1 MVARRRKAIAKAKTE
16 PKAKAKAKVKAK
28 VKPAGNKAAGSKGE
42 IALAGQLDA
51 RGIGYER
58 ELMLIPGRRFRFDFL
73 LAQFALVI
81 EVEGGTW
88 SGGRHTSGVGFR
100 SDCQK
105 YNMALEL
112 GYRVLRY
119 TTDMVTKG
127 EAIAQVERIV
137 AAESAYNA
145 L

>member
-1 MVARRRKAIAKAKTE
+1 MVAKRKKAVAKAKTE
-16 PKAKAKAKVKAK
+16 PKAKAKAKA
-28 VKPAGNKAAGSKGE
+28 KPAGNKPAGSKGE
-42 IALAGQLDA
+42 IALAGQLDI

-73 LAQFALVI
+73 LAEFALVV

-88 SGGRHTSGVGFR
+88 SGGRHTTGAGFR
-100 SDCQK
+100 SDCFK
-105 YNMALEL
+105 YNAALEL
-112 GYRVLRY
+112 GYRVLRF

>member
-1 MVARRRKAIAKAKTE
+1 MVAKRRKAGAKAKTE
-16 PKAKAKAKVKAK
+16 PKAKAKAGAK
-28 VKPAGNKAAGSKGE
+28 QAGDKPAGSKGE
-42 IALAGQLDA
+42 IALAGQLDL
-51 RGIGYER
+51 RGISYER

-88 SGGRHTSGVGFR
+88 SGGRHTTGAGFR
-100 SDCQK
+100 SDCFK
-105 YNMALEL
+105 YNAALEL

-127 EAIAQVERIV
+127 EAIGQVERIV
-137 AAESAYNA
+137 AAESAYEA
-145 L
+145 F

>member
-16 PKAKAKAKVKAK
+16 PKAKAKAKA
-28 VKPAGNKAAGSKGE
+28 KPAGNKSLGSKGE

-73 LAQFALVI
+73 LAEFALVI

-88 SGGRHTSGVGFR
+88 SGGRHTTGAGFR

>member
-1 MVARRRKAIAKAKTE
+1 MVAKRKKAG
-16 PKAKAKAKVKAK
+16 AKAKAKQAGS
-28 VKPAGNKAAGSKGE
+28 KPAGSKGE
-42 IALAGQLDA
+42 IALAGQLDL
-51 RGIGYER
+51 RGISYER
-58 ELMLIPGRRFRFDFL
+58 ELMLIPKRRFRFDFL
-73 LAQFALVI
+73 LAQFALVV

-119 TTDMVTKG
+119 TTDMVTRG

>member
-1 MVARRRKAIAKAKTE
+1 MVAKRKKAIAKAKTE
-16 PKAKAKAKVKAK
+16 PKAKAKAKA
-28 VKPAGNKAAGSKGE
+28 KPAGNKAAGSKGE

-73 LAQFALVI
+73 LAGDLIV

-119 TTDMVTKG
+119 TTDMVTRG

>member
-1 MVARRRKAIAKAKTE
+1 MVKAKTKAK
-16 PKAKAKAKVKAK
+16 PKAKAKKQS
-28 VKPAGNKAAGSKGE
+28 AGSKGE
-42 IALAGQLDA
+42 EALAAQLQA
-51 RGIGYER
+51 AGVSFER
-58 ELMLIPGRRFRFDFL
+58 EQLLIPGRRFRFDFVITGSD
-73 LAQFALVI
+73 LVI

-100 SDCQK
+100 SDCFK
-105 YNMALEL
+105 YNKALEL

-127 EAIAQVERIV
+127 DAIAQVMDILG
-137 AAESAYNA
+137 AESAVEG

>member
-1 MVARRRKAIAKAKTE
+1 MVARRKKAVAKAKTE
-16 PKAKAKAKVKAK
+16 PKAKAKAKA
-28 VKPAGNKAAGSKGE
+28 KPAGNKPAGSKGE
-42 IALAGQLDA
+42 IALAGQLHA
-51 RGIGYER
+51 RGISYER
-58 ELMLIPGRRFRFDFL
+58 ELMLIPKRRFRFDFL
-73 LAQFALVI
+73 LAEFALVI

-88 SGGRHTSGVGFR
+88 SGGRHTTGVGFR

-137 AAESAYNA
+137 ATESAYEA
-145 L
+145 V

>member
-1 MVARRRKAIAKAKTE
+1 MVARRKKAVAKAKTE
-16 PKAKAKAKVKAK
+16 PKAKAKAKA
-28 VKPAGNKAAGSKGE
+28 KPAGDKPAGSKGE

-51 RGIGYER
+51 RGIGFER

-73 LAQFALVI
+73 LADHLLVI

-88 SGGRHTSGVGFR
+88 SGGRHTTGVGFR
-100 SDCQK
+100 SDCVK
-105 YNMALEL
+105 YNAALEL
-112 GYRVLRY
+112 GFRVLRY

-137 AAESAYNA
+137 ATESAYEA
-145 L
+145 V

>member
-16 PKAKAKAKVKAK
+16 PKAKAKAK
-28 VKPAGNKAAGSKGE
+28 PAGDKPAGSKGE

-73 LAQFALVI
+73 LAGDLIV

-88 SGGRHTSGVGFR
+88 SGGRHTTGAGFR
-100 SDCQK
+100 SDCFK
-105 YNMALEL
+105 YNAALEL

>member
-16 PKAKAKAKVKAK
+16 PKAKAKAKAK
-28 VKPAGNKAAGSKGE
+28 TAGNKSLGSKGE

-58 ELMLIPGRRFRFDFL
+58 ELMLIPKRRFRFDFL
-73 LAQFALVI
+73 LAEFALVI

-88 SGGRHTSGVGFR
+88 SGGRHTTGAGFK
-100 SDCQK
+100 SDCFK
-105 YNMALEL
+105 YNAALEL

-119 TTDMVTKG
+119 TTDMVARG

>member
-16 PKAKAKAKVKAK
+16 PKAKAKAKA
-28 VKPAGNKAAGSKGE
+28 KPAGDKAAGSKGE
-42 IALAGQLDA
+42 VALAGQLDA

-58 ELMLIPGRRFRFDFL
+58 ELMLIPSRRFRFDFL

-88 SGGRHTSGVGFR
+88 SGGRHTTGAGFR
-100 SDCQK
+100 SDCFK
-105 YNMALEL
+105 YNAALEL

-119 TTDMVTKG
+119 TTDMVTRG

-137 AAESAYNA
+137 AAESAYEA
-145 L
+145 F

>member
-1 MVARRRKAIAKAKTE
+1 MVAKRRKAVAKAKTE
-16 PKAKAKAKVKAK
+16 PKAKAKAK
-28 VKPAGNKAAGSKGE
+28 PAGDKALGSKGE

-58 ELMLIPGRRFRFDFL
+58 ELMLIPKRRFRFDFL
-73 LAQFALVI
+73 LAGDLIV

-88 SGGRHTSGVGFR
+88 SGGRHTTGAGFK
-100 SDCQK
+100 SDCFK
-105 YNMALEL
+105 YNAALEL

>member
-1 MVARRRKAIAKAKTE
+1 MAQVAKKKAETK
-16 PKAKAKAKVKAK
+16 PKAKKQS
-28 VKPAGNKAAGSKGE
+28 AGSKGE
-42 IALAGQLDA
+42 EALAAQLQA
-51 RGIGYER
+51 AGVSFER
-58 ELMLIPGRRFRFDFL
+58 EQLLIPGRRFRFDFVITGSD
-73 LAQFALVI
+73 LVI

-100 SDCQK
+100 SDCFK
-105 YNMALEL
+105 YNKALEL

-127 EAIAQVERIV
+127 EAIAQVMDILG
-137 AAESAYNA
+137 AESAVEG

>member
-1 MVARRRKAIAKAKTE
+1 MVAKRKKAG
-16 PKAKAKAKVKAK
+16 AKAKAKQAGS
-28 VKPAGNKAAGSKGE
+28 KPAGSKGE

-58 ELMLIPGRRFRFDFL
+58 ELMLIPKRRFRFDFL
-73 LAQFALVI
+73 LAGDLII

-119 TTDMVTKG
+119 TTDMVTRG

-137 AAESAYNA
+137 ATESAYEA
-145 L
+145 I

>member
-16 PKAKAKAKVKAK
+16 PKAKAKAKA
-28 VKPAGNKAAGSKGE
+28 KPAGNKSLGSKGE

-73 LAQFALVI
+73 LAGDLIV

-88 SGGRHTSGVGFR
+88 SGGRHTTGAGFR
-100 SDCQK
+100 SDCFK
-105 YNMALEL
+105 YNAALEL

>member
-16 PKAKAKAKVKAK
+16 PKAKAKAKARA
-28 VKPAGNKAAGSKGE
+28 KPAGNKAAGSKGE

-58 ELMLIPGRRFRFDFL
+58 ELMLIPKRRFRFDFL

-88 SGGRHTSGVGFR
+88 SGGRHTTGAGFK
-100 SDCQK
+100 SDCFK
-105 YNMALEL
+105 YNAALEL

-119 TTDMVTKG
+119 TTDMVTRG

>member
-1 MVARRRKAIAKAKTE
+1 MVAKKKRAAG
-16 PKAKAKAKVKAK
+16 KAKVKA
-28 VKPAGNKAAGSKGE
+28 KPAGNKAAGSKGE
-42 IALAGQLDA
+42 IALAGQLDL
-51 RGIGYER
+51 RGISYER
-58 ELMLIPGRRFRFDFL
+58 ELMLIPKRRFRFDFL
-73 LAQFALVI
+73 LAGDLII

-119 TTDMVTKG
+119 TTDMVTRG

-137 AAESAYNA
+137 ATESAYEA
-145 L
+145 I

>member
-1 MVARRRKAIAKAKTE
+1 MVAKRRKAIAKAKTE
-16 PKAKAKAKVKAK
+16 PEAKAKAKAKA
-28 VKPAGNKAAGSKGE
+28 KPAGDKAAGSKGE
-42 IALAGQLDA
+42 IALAGQLDL
-51 RGIGYER
+51 RGISYER

-73 LAQFALVI
+73 LAQFALVV

-88 SGGRHTSGVGFR
+88 SGGRHTTGAGFR
-100 SDCQK
+100 SDCFK
-105 YNMALEL
+105 YNAALEL
-112 GYRVLRY
+112 GYRVLRF

>member
-1 MVARRRKAIAKAKTE
+1 MVAKRKKAVAKAKTE
-16 PKAKAKAKVKAK
+16 PKAKAKAKA
-28 VKPAGNKAAGSKGE
+28 KPAGNKAAGSKGE

-51 RGIGYER
+51 RGISYER
-58 ELMLIPGRRFRFDFL
+58 ELMLVPGRRFRFDFL

-88 SGGRHTSGVGFR
+88 SGGRHTTGAGFR
-100 SDCQK
+100 SDCFK
-105 YNMALEL
+105 YNSALEL

-137 AAESAYNA
+137 AAESAYEA
-145 L
+145 F

>member
-1 MVARRRKAIAKAKTE
+1 MVQKK
-16 PKAKAKAKVKAK
+16 PKAKKKS
-28 VKPAGNKAAGSKGE
+28 AGSKGE
-42 IALAGQLDA
+42 DALAAQLLA
-51 RGIGYER
+51 AGVGFER
-58 ELMLIPGRRFRFDFL
+58 EQLLIPGRRFRFDFVITGSD
-73 LAQFALVI
+73 LVI

-100 SDCQK
+100 SDCFK
-105 YNMALEL
+105 YNKALEL

-127 EAIAQVERIV
+127 EAIAQVMDILG
-137 AAESAYNA
+137 AESVVEG

>member
-1 MVARRRKAIAKAKTE
+1 MVAKRKKAG
-16 PKAKAKAKVKAK
+16 AKAKAKQAGS
-28 VKPAGNKAAGSKGE
+28 KPAGSKGE
-42 IALAGQLDA
+42 IALAGQLDL
-51 RGIGYER
+51 RGISYER
-58 ELMLIPGRRFRFDFL
+58 ELMLIPKRRFRFDFL
-73 LAQFALVI
+73 LAQFALVV

-137 AAESAYNA
+137 AAESAYEA
-145 L
+145 F

>member
-1 MVARRRKAIAKAKTE
+1 MVVKKKRTAG
-16 PKAKAKAKVKAK
+16 KAKVKAK
-28 VKPAGNKAAGSKGE
+28 PAGNKPAGSKGE
-42 IALAGQLDA
+42 IALAGQLDL
-51 RGIGYER
+51 RGISYER

-73 LAQFALVI
+73 LAEFALVV

-88 SGGRHTSGVGFR
+88 SGGRHTTGAGFR
-100 SDCQK
+100 SDCFK
-105 YNMALEL
+105 YNAALEL
-112 GYRVLRY
+112 GYRVLRF

>member
-1 MVARRRKAIAKAKTE
+1 MVAKRKKAVAKAKTE
-16 PKAKAKAKVKAK
+16 PKAKAKAKA
-28 VKPAGNKAAGSKGE
+28 KPAGDKPAGSKGE

-51 RGIGYER
+51 RGISYER

-88 SGGRHTSGVGFR
+88 SGGRHTTGAGFR
-100 SDCQK
+100 SDCFK
-105 YNMALEL
+105 YNSALEL

-137 AAESAYNA
+137 AAESAYEA
-145 L
+145 F

>member
-1 MVARRRKAIAKAKTE
+1 MVAKRRKAIAKAKTE
-16 PKAKAKAKVKAK
+16 PKAKAKAGA
-28 VKPAGNKAAGSKGE
+28 KPAGNKAAGSKGE
-42 IALAGQLDA
+42 IALAGQLDL
-51 RGIGYER
+51 RGISYER
-58 ELMLIPGRRFRFDFL
+58 ELMLIPKRRFRFDFL
-73 LAQFALVI
+73 LAGDLII

-119 TTDMVTKG
+119 TTDMVTRG

-137 AAESAYNA
+137 ATESAYEA
-145 L
+145 I

>member
-16 PKAKAKAKVKAK
+16 PKAKAKAK

-88 SGGRHTSGVGFR
+88 SGGRHTTGVGFK
-100 SDCQK
+100 SDCFK
-105 YNMALEL
+105 YNAALEI

-119 TTDMVTKG
+119 TTDMVTRG

-137 AAESAYNA
+137 AAESADEA
-145 L
+145 F

>member
-1 MVARRRKAIAKAKTE
+1 MVAKKKRTAG
-16 PKAKAKAKVKAK
+16 KAKAKAK
-28 VKPAGNKAAGSKGE
+28 PAGNKPLGSKGE
-42 IALAGQLDA
+42 IALAGQLDL
-51 RGIGYER
+51 RGISYER

-73 LAQFALVI
+73 LAQFALVV

-88 SGGRHTSGVGFR
+88 SGGRHTTGAGFR
-100 SDCQK
+100 SDCFK
-105 YNMALEL
+105 YNAALEL
-112 GYRVLRY
+112 GYRVLRF

>member
-1 MVARRRKAIAKAKTE
+1 MVAKKKRAAG
-16 PKAKAKAKVKAK
+16 KAKAKA
-28 VKPAGNKAAGSKGE
+28 KPAGNKAAGSKGE
-42 IALAGQLDA
+42 IALAGQLDL
-51 RGIGYER
+51 RGISYER

-88 SGGRHTSGVGFR
+88 SGGRHTTGAGFR
-100 SDCQK
+100 SDCFK
-105 YNMALEL
+105 YNAALEL

>member
-16 PKAKAKAKVKAK
+16 PKAKAKAKA
-28 VKPAGNKAAGSKGE
+28 KPAGDKAAGSKGE

-51 RGIGYER
+51 RGISYER
-58 ELMLIPGRRFRFDFL
+58 ELMLIPKRRFRFDFL

-88 SGGRHTSGVGFR
+88 SGGRHTTGAGFR
-100 SDCQK
+100 SDCFK
-105 YNMALEL
+105 YNAALEL

-119 TTDMVTKG
+119 TTDMVTRG

-137 AAESAYNA
+137 AAESAYEA
-145 L
+145 F

>member
-1 MVARRRKAIAKAKTE
+1 MVAKRRKAIAKAKTE
-16 PKAKAKAKVKAK
+16 PKAKAKAGA
-28 VKPAGNKAAGSKGE
+28 KPAGNKAAGSKGE
-42 IALAGQLDA
+42 IALAGQLDL
-51 RGIGYER
+51 RGISYER
-58 ELMLIPGRRFRFDFL
+58 ELMLIPKRRFRFDFL
-73 LAQFALVI
+73 LAGDLII

-119 TTDMVTKG
+119 TTDMVTRG
-127 EAIAQVERIV
+127 EAIEQVERIV

-145 L
+145 F